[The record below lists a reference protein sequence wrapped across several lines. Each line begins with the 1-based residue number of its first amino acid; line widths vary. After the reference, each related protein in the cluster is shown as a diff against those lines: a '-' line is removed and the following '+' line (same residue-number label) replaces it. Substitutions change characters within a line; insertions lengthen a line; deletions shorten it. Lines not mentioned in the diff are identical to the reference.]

1 MRRGTT
7 HITGGVISEPVDG
20 FPNWQGWCECGWK
33 SVKHHQQ
40 SCAEAEMFQHNASAS
55 RRPRTPEDPQ

>member
-7 HITGGVISEPVDG
+7 HITGGVISKPVDG

-40 SCAEAEMFQHNASAS
+40 SCAEAEMYQHM
-55 RRPRTPEDPQ
+55 RKRMLTLTPEDPQ